1 MNKKSYRTN
10 VLITLVIFFL
20 NSPSYSNQSHL
31 QLIDVERE
39 YYQKAVKAVNRNS
52 MTEFKK
58 YENKIRNYPLYPY
71 IKYKVLH
78 KKKIDDREVIR
89 FIRNYEY
96 SYIGQKAYVNLIYR
110 L

>member
-20 NSPSYSNQSHL
+20 NSPSYSNQSHS

-58 YENKIRNYPLYPY
+58 YENKIR
-71 IKYKVLH
+71 K
-78 KKKIDDREVIR
+78 
-89 FIRNYEY
+89 
-96 SYIGQKAYVNLIYR
+96 
-110 L
+110 